1 MPIVQLV
8 TVSSG
13 QTLNVASALGSNTL
27 IDVLNGG
34 TLNVLSGG
42 AAFSTVDNG
51 VVHVSGGMVSGT
63 TVETGGELDIFS
75 AGTARDT
82 LAGVAIV
89 NVFSGATA
97 IRTTLSGFFDDSIME
112 VFSGGTAGFTSVST
126 NGEFDIETGGSS
138 FSTTITDNGVEN
150 VERGATASGTTVN
163 GSGSQ
168 DHGSELR
175 LTA

>member
-75 AGTARDT
+75 AGTATET

-97 IRTTLSGFFDDSIME
+97 IRTTLSGFF
-112 VFSGGTAGFTSVST
+112 
-126 NGEFDIETGGSS
+126 
-138 FSTTITDNGVEN
+138 
-150 VERGATASGTTVN
+150 
-163 GSGSQ
+163 
-168 DHGSELR
+168 HGSVLR
-175 LTA
+175 RDGRLHHCQHQWRGRRFVWRFQFQHHDHR